1 MADKTIPQLPNLLPS
16 GVTQDDL
23 LVIVNYDVPTGTTKN
38 IKALD
43 LICNTCNKTNDV
55 LYSGQEFSCLSLD
68 SGMTL
73 TQVIE
78 NIGYALCRFP
88 NKNTSCYDL
97 PLPITLPG
105 SCQNPLDF
113 VNNQS
118 IISWCESLP
127 PLVVCDG
134 ISAIDYVFEF
144 AFNAYEA
151 ELNVPSIPCEGINL
165 IDYLFETA
173 LNAYNENENI
183 PLITCEGIDVIDY
196 LFNFVLEA
204 YDEQFITCNGA
215 DPFDFITDIV
225 LESATEESCN
235 INSSPLSYLFN
246 DVITTWNNNEI
257 P

>member
-134 ISAIDYVFEF
+134 VGGINYLFDTAINIFNQQTYKPPFIS
-144 AFNAYEA
+144 
-151 ELNVPSIPCEGINL
+151 CEGTNF
-165 IDYLFETA
+165 IDYLFDLA
-173 LNAYNENENI
+173 LNTYTINEDL
-183 PLITCEGIDVIDY
+183 PLISCEGIDIIDY
-196 LFNFVLEA
+196 IFNIALET
-204 YDEQFITCNGA
+204 YDEQQIVCGL
-215 DPFDFITDIV
+215 DPFDFISDIV
-225 LESATEESCN
+225 FESYTESSCN
-235 INSSPLSYLFN
+235 VNSSPLKYLF
-246 DVITTWNNNEI
+246 DDIIMTWKDTNN
-257 P
+257 